1 MKDQNMKNKK
11 ITGLGKLRYLVLAML
26 LSLSVLLSACQLD
39 SLLKGGN
46 KTSDTSAQSDDG
58 SDKKDN
64 SDSAEED
71 SDEDDSSSDKTD
83 EGGSAGVNNSGD
95 DQSVAEDPNN
105 PALADDWYLILV
117 NKDNPVPEGYRVPEL
132 TELRNGQA
140 VDSRI
145 YPALQQMFDDARA
158 QGILPIVRSS
168 YRTHEDQQKMMDDK
182 IKEFMDK
189 GMNKNDAETEAKLW
203 VAIPGTSEH
212 EIGIAVDISTADWEQ
227 QEANVVWDWLNTHC
241 YEYGFIQRYPDA
253 KVSITGINTEPW
265 HYRYVG
271 KEVAKEMTEQ
281 GLCLEEYLG
290 R

>member
-1 MKDQNMKNKK
+1 MKNKK
-11 ITGLGKLRYLVLAML
+11 MVGLGKLRYLVLAML

-39 SLLKGGN
+39 SILQGGN
-46 KTSDTSAQSDDG
+46 KTSDTSSQSDDDSG
-58 SDKKDN
+58 KKKG
-64 SDSAEED
+64 DSKKKGKKGET
-71 SDEDDSSSDKTD
+71 DSSSDQ
-83 EGGSAGVNNSGD
+83 SGD
-95 DQSVAEDPNN
+95 DGQADGTDSGEDQSAADDPNN

-117 NKDNPVPEGYRVPEL
+117 NKDNPVPEGYKVPEL
-132 TELRNGQA
+132 TELRNGQD

-145 YPALQQMFDDARA
+145 YPTLQQMFDDARA

-182 IKEFMDK
+182 ISEYIGQGMSKE
-189 GMNKNDAETEAKLW
+189 DAEKEAKLW

-227 QEANVVWDWLNTHC
+227 QDANVVWEWLNEHC

-253 KVSITGINTEPW
+253 KVDITGINTEPW

-281 GLCLEEYLG
+281 GVCLEEYLG